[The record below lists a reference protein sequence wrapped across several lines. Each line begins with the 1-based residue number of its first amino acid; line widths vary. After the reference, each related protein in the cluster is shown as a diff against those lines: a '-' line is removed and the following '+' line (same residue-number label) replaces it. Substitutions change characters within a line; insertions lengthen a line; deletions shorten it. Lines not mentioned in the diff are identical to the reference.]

1 MNELQPPIVQSEY
14 QDALQS
20 LHALTR
26 DHEKVY
32 RLEVGLYIL
41 QRFFGGSAAL
51 YGSNDRNKE
60 SKFKDFIT
68 AHKSELAEMAL
79 SDQTLRRCVRV
90 RICYDALPP
99 SVRDRLGWSA
109 TLAISTVPDPN
120 QRARIAMATI
130 EQCWTV
136 AQVEAAV
143 ALDDQHRLWDAAPD
157 EAGLQLPEPKD
168 PPPPQPGRL
177 AAQSEKWTAE
187 LGGWLEAFG
196 RVDASKLS
204 AAHVARMKQAVAAAR
219 GQLDELERRLW
230 LVGAVAEQG
239 HRRAH
244 AFGQD
249 SLQLAVRFRG
259 ALDQDAV
266 RL

>member
-14 QDALQS
+14 QDALQR

-41 QRFFGGSAAL
+41 LRFFGGSAAL

-60 SKFKDFIT
+60 SKFKDFTT
-68 AHKSELAEMAL
+68 AHNSELAEMAL

-130 EQCWTV
+130 EQRWTV

-143 ALDDQHRLWDAAPD
+143 ALDDQHRLWDADPD
-157 EAGLQLPEPKD
+157 QPGLQLPAPKPEPQ
-168 PPPPQPGRL
+168 PQPGRL
-177 AAQSEKWTAE
+177 VTRTEKWTEEVQAWHQE
-187 LGGWLEAFG
+187 FAQI
-196 RVDASKLS
+196 DAKKLS
-204 AAHVARMKQAVAAAR
+204 QDQVGRMRAAVATLR
-219 GQLDELERRLW
+219 GQLDELERKL
-230 LVGAVAEQG
+230 GY
-239 HRRAH
+239 
-244 AFGQD
+244 
-249 SLQLAVRFRG
+249 
-259 ALDQDAV
+259 
-266 RL
+266 